1 MAALPQSLCHRQEIV
16 SLFFLSAC
24 FASTVVTGPRSNQL
38 LINTS
43 CVIAGLRTTHQSPC
57 TPMFELGEVSSRSNQ
72 APKFGELLVRRPVAA
87 TALLP
92 NSVVLFTA
100 GAVAGA
106 LGVPC
111 CLGLHLHLSQHVS
124 NKLSNGP
131 AYPNSL
137 QILLELHVAAMI
149 SDCSHRDAARLD
161 QADIVSCRLQAC
173 RSSLREHAD
182 SASGQLKIAHICLQ
196 GRH

>member
-1 MAALPQSLCHRQEIV
+1 
-16 SLFFLSAC
+16 
-24 FASTVVTGPRSNQL
+24 L

-57 TPMFELGEVSSRSNQ
+57 TPQFELGEVSSRSSQ

-92 NSVVLFTA
+92 KSVVLFTA

-106 LGVPC
+106 LGMTC
-111 CLGLHLHLSQHVS
+111 CPGLHLHLSQHVT

-131 AYPNSL
+131 AHP
-137 QILLELHVAAMI
+137 QLLTSSIGAPRGHNDWFLIVLVGMQQGWTKPELSAAI
-149 SDCSHRDAARLD
+149 F
-161 QADIVSCRLQAC
+161 
-173 RSSLREHAD
+173 
-182 SASGQLKIAHICLQ
+182 
-196 GRH
+196 